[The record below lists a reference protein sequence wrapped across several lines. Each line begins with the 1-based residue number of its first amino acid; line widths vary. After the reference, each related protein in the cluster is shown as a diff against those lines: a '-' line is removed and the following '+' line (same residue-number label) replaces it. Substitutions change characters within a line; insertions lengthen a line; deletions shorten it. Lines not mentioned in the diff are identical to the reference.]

1 MNAAMPPRRWASAM
15 TCWQTVVLPD
25 DSGPKISTIRPRG
38 IPPTP
43 SARSSAIDP
52 VGIESTDCRS
62 ADPSFMIEPRPNCFS
77 IARIAAS
84 TARPRSATALSVVV
98 PLRASM
104 SLPVIVIVSSLL
116 AASAEP
122 TERDP
127 VPARG
132 AASAFAGL
140 LVPPRLALLLDELR
154 LLRSLRERRQLR
166 LDRLVLGLLLLFLG
180 GAVS

>member
-1 MNAAMPPRRWASAM
+1 MNAATPPRFCASAM

-25 DSGPKISTIRPRG
+25 DSGPKISVIRPRG
-38 IPPTP
+38 MPPTP
-43 SARSSAIDP
+43 SARSSAIEP

-84 TARPRSATALSVVV
+84 TARPRSPTALSAL

-104 SLPVIVIVSSLL
+104 SLPVIVILSSLL

-132 AASAFAGL
+132 VASALAGL
-140 LVPPRLALLLDELR
+140 LVPPRLALLPDQLR
-154 LLRSLRERRQLR
+154 LLRSLGQWRELR
-166 LDRLVLGLLLLFLG
+166 LDGLVLRLLLLFLG
-180 GAVS
+180 RAVS